1 MSYVTRRAPSAML
14 RFVKCIEKKKK
25 KQNKKVGWNFVIF
38 QTSSLEL
45 CVVAIWCDDKE
56 PIDARHSL
64 RCSHSSARTVVT
76 YWIGKSV
83 GIGSGFSDSFPS
95 SPLILVLTLYRE
107 RRGLAWGG
115 KDIWA
120 GYSILFPFFFH
131 SLFTVEGKRKKNK
144 KKNKKIAWAA
154 WILNARRPS
163 DGFLFVCYNIKFI
176 FSPPYVYYLI
186 RCFQLVLTFYFW
198 WVGCQAKDSLTCEWF
213 IDENVWNKQTD
224 GGGDFML
231 LWMDGF
237 KK

>member
-14 RFVKCIEKKKK
+14 RFVKCIEKKTNKT
-25 KQNKKVGWNFVIF
+25 KQKSRPKFCYFSNKFTWVVCRRHMMRWQRANRRKAFASMLTQLGSHCCNILDWEKCRDWVGFLRQFSLLPPHTSLDTLQRKEGVGVGWKRYLSRIF
-38 QTSSLEL
+38 
-45 CVVAIWCDDKE
+45 
-56 PIDARHSL
+56 
-64 RCSHSSARTVVT
+64 
-76 YWIGKSV
+76 
-83 GIGSGFSDSFPS
+83 
-95 SPLILVLTLYRE
+95 
-107 RRGLAWGG
+107 
-115 KDIWA
+115 
-120 GYSILFPFFFH
+120 YSISIFFSLSLH
-131 SLFTVEGKRKKNK
+131 SGRKAK
-144 KKNKKIAWAA
+144 KKNKKNKKISWAA

>member
-131 SLFTVEGKRKKNK
+131 SLFTVEGKRKKK
-144 KKNKKIAWAA
+144 IKKIRRSHEPHEYWTWEDPRMDFYLFAT
-154 WILNARRPS
+154 ILNLF
-163 DGFLFVCYNIKFI
+163 FL
-176 FSPPYVYYLI
+176 PPMYI
-186 RCFQLVLTFYFW
+186 I
-198 WVGCQAKDSLTCEWF
+198 WF
-213 IDENVWNKQTD
+213 DAFNL
-224 GGGDFML
+224 F
-231 LWMDGF
+231 
-237 KK
+237 

>member
-1 MSYVTRRAPSAML
+1 MYW
-14 RFVKCIEKKKK
+14 KKKKK
-25 KQNKKVGWNFVIF
+25 KQNKKVGRNFVIF

-120 GYSILFPFFFH
+120 GYSILFPFFFSLSLH
-131 SLFTVEGKRKKNK
+131 SGRKAK
-144 KKNKKIAWAA
+144 KKNKKNKKISWAA

-176 FSPPYVYYLI
+176 YSPPLCI
-186 RCFQLVLTFYFW
+186 LFDSMLSTCFNVLFLVGGLSSERFSHL
-198 WVGCQAKDSLTCEWF
+198 WVIHRRECMK
-213 IDENVWNKQTD
+213 
-224 GGGDFML
+224 
-231 LWMDGF
+231 
-237 KK
+237 